1 KKSKSAEPKNVEAKK
16 PFKFTRQHKML
27 LGSLLVLFSV
37 ALLLSFISFFI
48 YGQAD
53 QSAVQQITDRTETT
67 RNWLGKI
74 GAYLADFFI
83 YRGFGAASFLF
94 VKLFFLTGAFLV
106 LDIPLKRLRSTWF
119 WDIFVMIVAS
129 ILFGFFATSL
139 PELGG
144 VIGYEMNDFF
154 QDYLGKTGTLLLLIF
169 GIIIYLIFK
178 IQISPDAIKSLF
190 ERKSA
195 PEREVAE
202 PAMASSMEYNLEEF
216 AVKDEEPSL
225 EPEPEIEDEFIPEPE
240 LKPSSRVEV
249 NREALQP
256 TIGSASELKLDPE
269 PKKESAPVHHHE
281 PEIIQT
287 GDEAF
292 V

>member
-1 KKSKSAEPKNVEAKK
+1 
-16 PFKFTRQHKML
+16 
-27 LGSLLVLFSV
+27 
-37 ALLLSFISFFI
+37 
-48 YGQAD
+48 
-53 QSAVQQITDRTETT
+53 
-67 RNWLGKI
+67 
-74 GAYLADFFI
+74 
-83 YRGFGAASFLF
+83 
-94 VKLFFLTGAFLV
+94 
-106 LDIPLKRLRSTWF
+106 
-119 WDIFVMIVAS
+119 
-129 ILFGFFATSL
+129 
-139 PELGG
+139 
-144 VIGYEMNDFF
+144 IGYEMNDFF

-190 ERKSA
+190 ERKAA

-225 EPEPEIEDEFIPEPE
+225 EPEPEIEDEFISEPE
-240 LKPSSRVEV
+240 LKPSSRFEV

-287 GDEAF
+287 GYEAF
-292 V
+292 VIEKAPEEDVIEENLAAKLVADFGLFDPTL